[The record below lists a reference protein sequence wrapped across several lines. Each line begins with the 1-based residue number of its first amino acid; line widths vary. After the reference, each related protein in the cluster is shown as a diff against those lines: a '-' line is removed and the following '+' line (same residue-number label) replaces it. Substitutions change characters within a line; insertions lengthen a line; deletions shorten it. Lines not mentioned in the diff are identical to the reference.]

1 MNTPLEKKVVK
12 TKTCCSCLKAKD
24 LETQFHKNTAMKD
37 GRYNRCKICV
47 NRGLNCQPKP
57 SNKKIKKFQR
67 EGGLFLTSIGR
78 KDWVEMYDFLH
89 EIGYEIKSDLT
100 IHEQFCKKYNLNTR
114 TRMKEKSKQFTPQ
127 ELGLI

>member
-1 MNTPLEKKVVK
+1 MNTLLKKEVVK
-12 TKTCCSCLKAKD
+12 TKTCCSCLKVKD
-24 LETQFHKNTAMKD
+24 LETSFYTNSNMKD
-37 GRYNRCKICV
+37 GKYNRCKICV
-47 NRGLNCQPKP
+47 RQGLNCQPKP

-78 KDWVEMYDFLH
+78 KDWIEMYDFLQV
-89 EIGYEIKSDLT
+89 IGYKISSDLT

-114 TRMKEKSKQFTPQ
+114 ERMSEKSKQYTPQ